1 MDNSKYHIPV
11 LLKECLDALIVNPD
25 GVYIDVTFGGGGHS
39 KEILNRLTAKGR
51 LFGFDQDEQALENA
65 IDDERFV
72 MVHGNFRF
80 LKHFMAYYGLESVQG
95 ILADLGVSS
104 FHFNEAERGFS
115 YRFDAALDMR
125 MNTSALTT
133 AQDIL
138 ISYSQAELQR
148 IFSEYGEIRNA
159 KTLAKVIVETRRD
172 ERIVKTSDLLRI
184 VDKIYRGDRQKYASQ
199 VFQALRIEVNDE
211 MGVLRRFM
219 GEGLELLAS
228 GGRMVVMSYHSLED
242 KIVKQYMRSGS
253 GKDVMEYDN
262 YGRAVE
268 KYKSITRKPV
278 IPSQEEIKINS
289 RAASA
294 KLRVTEKI

>member
-1 MDNSKYHIPV
+1 M
-11 LLKECLDALIVNPD
+11 DALIVDPD
-25 GVYIDVTFGGGGHS
+25 GVYVDVTFGGGGHS

-51 LFGFDQDEQALENA
+51 LFGFDQDEQAIANV

-72 MVHGNFRF
+72 LVHGNFRF
-80 LKHFMAYYGLESVQG
+80 LKHFMTYYGHNSVHG

-104 FHFNEAERGFS
+104 FHFNEADRGFS

-125 MNTSALTT
+125 MNTSALVT

-138 ISYSQAELQR
+138 ITYSQGELQK

-159 KTLAKVIVETRRD
+159 KTLAKVIVETRR
-172 ERIVKTSDLLRI
+172 EEKIVKTSDLLRI

-199 VFQALRIEVNDE
+199 VFQSLRIEVNDE
-211 MGVLRRFM
+211 MGVLKRFM
-219 GEGLELLAS
+219 GEGLELLGS

-262 YGRAVE
+262 YGRAIE
-268 KYKSITRKPV
+268 KYKSITRKPI
-278 IPSQEEIKINS
+278 IPSKDEIIINS

>member
-1 MDNSKYHIPV
+1 M
-11 LLKECLDALIVNPD
+11 DALIVDPD
-25 GVYIDVTFGGGGHS
+25 GVYVDVTFGGGGHS
-39 KEILNRLTAKGR
+39 KEILNRLTTKGR
-51 LFGFDQDEQALENA
+51 LFGFDQDEQAIANV

-72 MVHGNFRF
+72 LVHGNFRF
-80 LKHFMAYYGLESVQG
+80 LKHFMAYYGHNSVHG

-104 FHFNEAERGFS
+104 FHFNEADRGFS

-125 MNTSALTT
+125 MNTSALIT

-138 ISYSQAELQR
+138 MSYSQAELQK

-172 ERIVKTSDLLRI
+172 EKIVKTSDLLRI
-184 VDKIYRGDRQKYASQ
+184 VDKVYRGDRQKYASQ
-199 VFQALRIEVNDE
+199 VFQSLRIEVNDE
-211 MGVLRRFM
+211 MGVLKRFM
-219 GEGLELLAS
+219 GEGLELLGS

-262 YGRAVE
+262 YGRAIE
-268 KYKSITRKPV
+268 KYKSITRKPI
-278 IPSQEEIKINS
+278 IPSKDEIIINS